1 MYSTKWSHNWRNMKV
16 LLGIIFLHLL
26 VIIRAKQPDGAE
38 VPYLTIFLITLA
50 IVLYVVYMMFSMDV
64 PES

>member
-1 MYSTKWSHNWRNMKV
+1 MKV